1 MPLAK
6 SEEQDPKKALKRKL
20 QILLNAVGKG
30 FIEDVKNVVQWFE
43 HDLLRN
49 KQLLADLYALGN
61 ECITEHDVIIKACKA
76 KQNHILNYLLKET
89 HFLDYL
95 VNPSVN
101 EIEVHNQRKKAIE
114 LALRRDAF
122 CMVEML
128 YDHWCG
134 NLFCIGYDIIK
145 LEALEKLLKDA
156 KQTAEKNKH
165 NQQMWINYH
174 CLTEFNT
181 FQIELYKKLSMES
194 RENPPKDNTPKE
206 ITLATTL
213 AGVLDIYNQYNRKD
227 IRLPHDCKNDE
238 LKMKQNFEDQSS
250 IYFKANFNVMYE
262 VYFRKIDF
270 NVSLLILDNLFYL
283 RRELNL
289 FLNGSYQNEE
299 DYSKKKKYAEWYE
312 ETENTL
318 YHLVYRTNE
327 DWRLYLSSDREII
340 TEKNHL
346 GRYDGRVRK
355 NLQIV
360 IDFEKVKRGPFLYLE
375 RENFKIN
382 LDKLKEILTY
392 YKNYTSPVT
401 QSSATSDSSGAL
413 KSSKK
418 EKKAASKKNKETEKE
433 KRKEVRKRKCKGKIY
448 LRSTMYMNDHYSLQK
463 IINYVEAIE
472 RTNDPSVLM
481 IERALQVIGEMT
493 KSTDESYHVS
503 KSTEALLQV
512 SLSVETTNQMNNIR
526 DFLSDHEDLTVRTS
540 AEYQDMQMFLNIVK
554 DLKEMKKTFISVHE
568 INKCILDISLVE
580 KGLSLLEKRTK
591 EWPRLPKTL
600 SEIQTQY
607 KTNKNCLFCEKN
619 YFIQQVWKPAGLT
632 IQLLKEIIFL
642 LENKD
647 DMSQKVQEI
656 KETLTCKLV
665 NMLPSNIAKI
675 RKTIELIEENT
686 NNVNLLKEQLK
697 KDRFKVTLTDYPD
710 KNNINNQRQI
720 IENGNNSSKNDILK
734 LLNRIND
741 YSIHWVS
748 MKDMLTFCI
757 SNCELFASM
766 RPSLELLNEKPD
778 NATLINAR
786 EIIHEME
793 LLYEHGL
800 NLENQSF
807 SGIQAIYNIT
817 SKVTKK
823 QTIENTALLFFFTSR
838 LKSLHDLL
846 EYPNK
851 PNDQLIKKCKQDPQ
865 FRMELEMLM
874 ADIGNVLSNCNKEKR
889 IMTKS
894 TQLLKGIDLGDVL
907 DHGNP
912 FLEMLGSFFD
922 SHELVEAYL
931 SKAKEIADDRQ
942 AIEALYELFKSNV
955 DLSIIEKGDRNNM
968 NAVQKTQYDLFRK
981 SKHWETYKVLFVTK
995 KT

>member
-95 VNPSVN
+95 VNSSVN

-181 FQIELYKKLSMES
+181 FQIELYKKLSKES

-213 AGVLDIYNQYNRKD
+213 AGVLNIYNQYNRKD

-418 EKKAASKKNKETEKE
+418 EKKAASKKK
-433 KRKEVRKRKCKGKIY
+433 
-448 LRSTMYMNDHYSLQK
+448 
-463 IINYVEAIE
+463 
-472 RTNDPSVLM
+472 
-481 IERALQVIGEMT
+481 
-493 KSTDESYHVS
+493 
-503 KSTEALLQV
+503 
-512 SLSVETTNQMNNIR
+512 
-526 DFLSDHEDLTVRTS
+526 
-540 AEYQDMQMFLNIVK
+540 
-554 DLKEMKKTFISVHE
+554 
-568 INKCILDISLVE
+568 
-580 KGLSLLEKRTK
+580 
-591 EWPRLPKTL
+591 
-600 SEIQTQY
+600 
-607 KTNKNCLFCEKN
+607 
-619 YFIQQVWKPAGLT
+619 
-632 IQLLKEIIFL
+632 
-642 LENKD
+642 
-647 DMSQKVQEI
+647 
-656 KETLTCKLV
+656 
-665 NMLPSNIAKI
+665 
-675 RKTIELIEENT
+675 
-686 NNVNLLKEQLK
+686 
-697 KDRFKVTLTDYPD
+697 
-710 KNNINNQRQI
+710 
-720 IENGNNSSKNDILK
+720 
-734 LLNRIND
+734 
-741 YSIHWVS
+741 
-748 MKDMLTFCI
+748 
-757 SNCELFASM
+757 
-766 RPSLELLNEKPD
+766 
-778 NATLINAR
+778 
-786 EIIHEME
+786 
-793 LLYEHGL
+793 
-800 NLENQSF
+800 
-807 SGIQAIYNIT
+807 
-817 SKVTKK
+817 
-823 QTIENTALLFFFTSR
+823 
-838 LKSLHDLL
+838 
-846 EYPNK
+846 
-851 PNDQLIKKCKQDPQ
+851 
-865 FRMELEMLM
+865 
-874 ADIGNVLSNCNKEKR
+874 
-889 IMTKS
+889 
-894 TQLLKGIDLGDVL
+894 
-907 DHGNP
+907 
-912 FLEMLGSFFD
+912 
-922 SHELVEAYL
+922 
-931 SKAKEIADDRQ
+931 
-942 AIEALYELFKSNV
+942 
-955 DLSIIEKGDRNNM
+955 
-968 NAVQKTQYDLFRK
+968 
-981 SKHWETYKVLFVTK
+981 
-995 KT
+995 

>member
-1 MPLAK
+1 
-6 SEEQDPKKALKRKL
+6 
-20 QILLNAVGKG
+20 
-30 FIEDVKNVVQWFE
+30 
-43 HDLLRN
+43 
-49 KQLLADLYALGN
+49 
-61 ECITEHDVIIKACKA
+61 
-76 KQNHILNYLLKET
+76 
-89 HFLDYL
+89 
-95 VNPSVN
+95 
-101 EIEVHNQRKKAIE
+101 
-114 LALRRDAF
+114 
-122 CMVEML
+122 MVEML

-134 NLFCIGYDIIK
+134 NLFCIGYDILK

-181 FQIELYKKLSMES
+181 FQIELYKKLSKES

-238 LKMKQNFEDQSS
+238 LKKKQNFEDQSS

-270 NVSLLILDNLFYL
+270 NVSLLILENLFYL
-283 RRELNL
+283 RRELNQ
-289 FLNGSYQNEE
+289 FLYGTYQNEE
-299 DYSKKKKYAEWYE
+299 EYSIKNKYAEWYE
-312 ETENTL
+312 ETENTI

-327 DWRLYLSSDREII
+327 DWRLYLSKDREII

-360 IDFEKVKRGPFLYLE
+360 IDFEKVKRGLFLYLE
-375 RENFKIN
+375 RENFKIS
-382 LDKLKEILTY
+382 LGKLKEILTY
-392 YKNYTSPVT
+392 YINYTSPLT
-401 QSSATSDSSGAL
+401 QGAATSDSSEAP
-413 KSSKK
+413 KSS
-418 EKKAASKKNKETEKE
+418 EKE
-433 KRKEVRKRKCKGKIY
+433 KQEKQLRIGNNY
-448 LRSTMYMNDHYSLQK
+448 LKSTMYMNDHYSLQK
-463 IINYVEAIE
+463 IIDYVDAIE
-472 RTNDPSVLM
+472 TTNNPSVLM

-493 KSTDESYHVS
+493 KSTGESCHVS
-503 KSTEALLQV
+503 KSTKALLQV
-512 SLSVETTNQMNNIR
+512 SLSVETTKQMHKIR
-526 DFLSDHEDLTVRTS
+526 NFLSKSNSQALTTRTS
-540 AEYQDMQMFLNIVK
+540 AEYQDTQMFHNIVK

-591 EWPRLPKTL
+591 EWPRRPKTL

-607 KTNKNCLFCEKN
+607 KTNKNGLFCVEKN
-619 YFIQQVWKPAGLT
+619 FIQQVWEPAGLT
-632 IQLLKEIIFL
+632 IQLLKEIILL

-675 RKTIELIEENT
+675 RKTLELIDENK

-697 KDRFKVTLTDYPD
+697 KDRFLEKKVTLTDYP
-710 KNNINNQRQI
+710 KESNINQQKQI
-720 IENGNNSSKNDILK
+720 IEKGNNSSTNQQTKDILLG
-734 LLNRIND
+734 LLNGIND
-741 YSIHWVS
+741 YSIHWES
-748 MKDMLTFCI
+748 IKDMLMFCI

-766 RPSLELLNEKPD
+766 RPSLELLNEKLA

-793 LLYEHGL
+793 NICSAQLLYEHGL

-817 SKVTKK
+817 PKDKKK

-851 PNDQLIKKCKQDPQ
+851 PNDQLIKRFKQDPQ
-865 FRMELEMLM
+865 FRMELEMLL
-874 ADIGNVLSNCNKEKR
+874 ADIGNVLSKCEKEMR

-894 TQLLKGIDLGDVL
+894 TQLLTGICLGDVL

-912 FLEMLGSFFD
+912 FLEMLGGFFD
-922 SHELVEAYL
+922 SQELVKAYL

-942 AIEALYELFKSNV
+942 AIEALNELFQSNV
-955 DLSIIEKGDRNNM
+955 DLSIIDNGDRNNM
-968 NAVQKTQYDLFRK
+968 NAEQKTQYDLFRK